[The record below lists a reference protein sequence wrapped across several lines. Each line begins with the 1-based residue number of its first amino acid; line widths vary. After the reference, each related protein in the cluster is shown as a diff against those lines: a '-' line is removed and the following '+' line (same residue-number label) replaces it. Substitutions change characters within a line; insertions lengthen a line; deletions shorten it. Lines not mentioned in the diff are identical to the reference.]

1 MPSPMGRDRSMAYIL
16 SPLSSEFRING
27 IERMRSRPRVAAR
40 DEEEH
45 VQEYKNILARAD
57 VSTKT
62 VNDIKK
68 VNYEFFNS
76 CNYKL

>member
-16 SPLSSEFRING
+16 SPLVIRIQY
-27 IERMRSRPRVAAR
+27 RMRSRPRVAAW

-62 VNDIKK
+62 VNNIKK